1 MLLDHGHVI
10 TVLTDRE
17 VPLEMLAISLR
28 SIWLC
33 YSASAFGLWFFASAS
48 AFAFGCG
55 FSCGYGGLALQV
67 WALLWL
73 LLWLGG

>member
-1 MLLDHGHVI
+1 MLLDHGHII

-33 YSASAFGLWFFASAS
+33 YSASAFGVWLCGS
-48 AFAFGCG
+48 AFACAFACG
-55 FSCGYGGLALQV
+55 FACGYWGYCAIVLLALC
-67 WALLWL
+67 
-73 LLWLGG
+73 